1 MAGGIVVLP
10 WVGDVSASC
19 QHFHPTADQIDR
31 ILALWNEGAPPAKI
45 SLYVKKT
52 MGRTLNYCGV
62 RAFIHRRKIE
72 GRRVVPRR

>member
-10 WVGDVSASC
+10 WAGDVTGPR
-19 QHFHPTADQIDR
+19 QHFLPTADQIAC
-31 ILALWNEGAPPAKI
+31 ILALWNEGASPAKI

-62 RAFIHRRKIE
+62 RAFIHRRKTE